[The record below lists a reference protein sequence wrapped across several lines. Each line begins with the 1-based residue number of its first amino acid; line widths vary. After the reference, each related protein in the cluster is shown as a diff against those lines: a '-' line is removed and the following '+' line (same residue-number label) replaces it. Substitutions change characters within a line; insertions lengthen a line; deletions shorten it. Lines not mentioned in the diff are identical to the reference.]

1 MVTIKRALVLGGGGA
16 RGSYEVGVWK
26 ALCEL
31 DMQVDVVTGTSVGA
45 LNGAVI
51 AQGDMA
57 IVYQLWQQIDTAKIL
72 DFDNVQ
78 NTNTAEGAL
87 SSLNSL
93 AREAF
98 RTKGVSSAP
107 LAKLLR
113 ETIDEEKVRASKLKF
128 GLVTYEV
135 PAMKAHEL
143 FVDDIPRG
151 MLVDYMIASASCFPA
166 MHSYEIEKKLF
177 IDGAYYDNLPVR
189 LAARGGATEAVV
201 VNLNTPGI
209 VHKAHLKAMQHEL
222 IAPRWDLGA
231 LLLFDGS
238 RAKRN
243 ITLGYNECMKRFG
256 RYDGEKYTFYPG
268 ETEQNSLQM
277 YSLFHAFFSRMGL
290 DIDARLPRSLQ
301 GSLDAVPEYLAKY
314 AVMRTAMK
322 RTGKHALSTA
332 DIVTLAAESAGE
344 ILEVSPLEVY
354 TFETFNLRVMN
365 QAVRHARL
373 PYSELGLESSPA
385 LSVRESIA
393 SITKIVSPVSPLN
406 RMMYILSYL
415 SDYEHLAENRR
426 MITLLA
432 SALPDEFMAAVYII
446 ALGSILKIESNPHEA
461 RL

>member
-1 MVTIKRALVLGGGGA
+1 MVDIKRALVLGGGGA

-26 ALCEL
+26 ALREL
-31 DMQVDVVTGTSVGA
+31 DMDVDIVTGTSVGA

-51 AQGDMA
+51 AQGDMDT
-57 IVYQLWQQIDTAKIL
+57 VYQLWEHIDTAKIL
-72 DFDNVQ
+72 EFDSVQ
-78 NTNTAEGAL
+78 GTDTVQGAL
-87 SSLNSL
+87 SSFKSL
-93 AREAF
+93 AQEAF

-113 ETIDEEKVRASKLKF
+113 ETIDEDKIRSSKVKF
-128 GLVTYEV
+128 GLVTFEV

-166 MHSYEIEKKLF
+166 MRSYEIASKLF
-177 IDGAYYDNLPVR
+177 IDGAYYDNLPVK
-189 LAARGGATEAVV
+189 LAAQGGATEAVV
-201 VNLNTPGI
+201 VNLNTPGM
-209 VHKAHLKAMQHEL
+209 VHKAHLKAMLHEL

-243 ITLGYNECMKRFG
+243 ITLGYNECMKQFG
-256 RYDGEKYTFYPG
+256 RLEGEKYTFHKG
-268 ETEQNSLQM
+268 ETDKNSLQM

-290 DIDARLPRSLQ
+290 DIDAKFPRSLQ
-301 GSLDAVPEYLAKY
+301 TGLDAMPEYLAKY

-322 RTGKHALSTA
+322 RSRKHSLSTA
-332 DIVTLAAESAGE
+332 DIVTLAAESAAE

-354 TFETFNLRVMN
+354 TFDAFNLRVMN
-365 QAVRHARL
+365 QIVRHAKL
-373 PYSELGLESSPA
+373 PYSELGLEPSPA

-393 SITKIVSPVSPLN
+393 TITKTVSPISPLN

-415 SDYEHLAENRR
+415 SDDEHLADNK
-426 MITLLA
+426 TVLSLLA
-432 SALPDEFMAAVYII
+432 SALPDEFMAAIYIM
-446 ALGSILKIESNPHEA
+446 ALGSILKP
-461 RL
+461 